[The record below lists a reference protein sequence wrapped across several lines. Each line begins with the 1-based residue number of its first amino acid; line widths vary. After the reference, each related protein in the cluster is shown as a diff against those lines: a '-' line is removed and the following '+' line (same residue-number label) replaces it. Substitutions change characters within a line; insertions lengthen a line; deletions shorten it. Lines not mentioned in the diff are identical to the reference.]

1 MIGNLEPEESVM
13 SDSVISSRK
22 AIAVCNQGVVQ
33 QLYDV
38 IAKLGWDCYDD
49 VIVEIGGTQVS
60 GIHQPE
66 NYNKKWGAPYGARKY
81 NKDAFIVIK
90 NRTRSPFEPSKPN
103 PDLVAHHLKPEVAS
117 IEVADQKI
125 AIQQDEEAIRAAI
138 KKSDDEKGYDTY
150 SK

>member
-1 MIGNLEPEESVM
+1 MNGNLEPEESVM
-13 SDSVISSRK
+13 SDNVISSRK

-49 VIVEIGGTQVS
+49 VTVEIGGTQVS
-60 GIHQPE
+60 GIDVGE
-66 NYNKKWGAPYGARKY
+66 EYNKKWQSPIGTRKY
-81 NKDAFIVIK
+81 NKDAFIIIK
-90 NRTRSPFEPSKPN
+90 NQDRRDLTKSQPN
-103 PDLVAHHLKPEVAS
+103 PDLIAHHLKPEVAT
-117 IEVADQKI
+117 IKVADQKI